1 MKLKKQG
8 LEWFRVLFYK
18 NVSMS
23 KDRKTIKDID
33 ITTELVDILDEN
45 GNATGISKSILEVHE
60 NGLWHQ
66 TAHIWVFNSKREI
79 LLQKRSKKNRYYPD
93 LWDIS
98 AAGHTSKGEH
108 PDKTAIRELYEEISI
123 RANSENLK
131 KIEVRKVSMNI
142 PEENYY
148 NNEFDY
154 IYLYKFDYDISK
166 LKLQESE
173 VSRIKFMPID
183 KFESEIKNLELY
195 KKYVP
200 HGKYYF
206 DVIKAIRKELAR
218 N

>member
-1 MKLKKQG
+1 
-8 LEWFRVLFYK
+8 
-18 NVSMS
+18 MS
-23 KDRKTIKDID
+23 KNQKTIKDID
-33 ITTELVDILDEN
+33 ITAELVDILDEN
-45 GNATGISKSILEVHE
+45 GNVTGISKSILEVHQ

-66 TAHIWVFNSKREI
+66 TAHIWVFNSKGEV
-79 LLQKRSKKNRYYPD
+79 LLQKRAKKKVSYPG

-108 PDKTAIRELYEEISI
+108 PDKTAIRELYEEINI

-131 KIEVRKVSMNI
+131 KIEVRKISMNI
-142 PEENYY
+142 PEKDYY
-148 NNEFDY
+148 NNEFDH
-154 IYLYKFDYDISK
+154 IYLYKFNYDISK

-173 VSRIKFMPID
+173 VSHIKFMPID
-183 KFESEIKNLELY
+183 EFELEIKDSELY

-206 DVIKAIRKELAR
+206 DVTRAIRKELAR